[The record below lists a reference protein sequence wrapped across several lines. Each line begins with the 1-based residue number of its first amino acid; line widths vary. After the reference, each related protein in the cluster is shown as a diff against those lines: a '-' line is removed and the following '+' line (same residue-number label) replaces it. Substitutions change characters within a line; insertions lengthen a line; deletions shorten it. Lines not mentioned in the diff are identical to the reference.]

1 MPFYARITKGNHKF
15 IKLVVALYILLAS
28 ILGLSVISQAK
39 ADEPKRVV
47 IIETMALPALQD
59 ATKWFRKGMT
69 ELGYLEGQ
77 NIEYIVLN
85 AEGSP
90 DISSAILTNELKS
103 QKPDMVVSIATL
115 ATRESYKILK
125 NQDTPL
131 VFILVSYPEKEGF
144 VRAIGEASGT
154 NITGKTHI
162 VPPAAKIEVVR
173 QALKFLTVKSPM
185 RIGIVNSTYPSAL
198 SETAQIMEIDK
209 DIDELSFIDLNFK
222 YLPGQENRAV
232 LRKNALEIIEQNR
245 SNFDALWLATGP
257 MGNDAEI
264 LKILKEKKIPVIFA
278 NNTEAVKSGVLMS
291 MISNSKVNGIAV
303 AEIADQ
309 IFKGKNAGEI
319 PVTRPNSYLVSINIT
334 TATELGTVIPSA
346 LLKLAGKNIYR

>member
-1 MPFYARITKGNHKF
+1 MPFYARITKGSHKF
-15 IKLVVALYILLAS
+15 IKLVLALYVLLAS
-28 ILGLSVISQAK
+28 LLGLSVITQAK
-39 ADEPKRVV
+39 AEEPKRVV
-47 IIETMALPALQD
+47 VIETMKLPVLQD

-69 ELGYLEGQ
+69 DLGYLEGK
-77 NIEYIVLN
+77 NIEYVFLN

-90 DISSAILTNELKS
+90 ETSSAILTNELNN
-103 QKPDMVVSIATL
+103 QKPDMVVSVATL

-154 NITGKTHI
+154 NDTGKTHI
-162 VPPAAKIEVVR
+162 IPPPAKIEVVR
-173 QALKFLTVKSPM
+173 QALKSLTKKSPM
-185 RIGIVNSTYPSAL
+185 RIGILNSTYPSAL
-198 SETAQIMEIDK
+198 SEAAQIMEINK
-209 DIDELSFIDLNFK
+209 DIEELSFVDLNFE
-222 YLPGQENRAV
+222 YLPGQENRDA
-232 LRKNALEIIEQNR
+232 LRNNALEVIEKNR
-245 SNFDALWLATGP
+245 SNFDVLWMATGP
-257 MGNDAEI
+257 MGNDTKI

-278 NNTEAVKSGVLMS
+278 NNIEAVKSGVMLS
-291 MISNSKVNGIAV
+291 MISSSEVNGIAT

>member
-1 MPFYARITKGNHKF
+1 MPFSARITKGSHKF
-15 IKLVVALYILLAS
+15 IKLVVALYVLLAS
-28 ILGLSVISQAK
+28 LLGLSVITQAK
-39 ADEPKRVV
+39 AEEPKRVV
-47 IIETMALPALQD
+47 VIETMALPVLQD

-69 ELGYLEGQ
+69 ELGYLEGE
-77 NIEYIVLN
+77 NIEYIILN
-85 AEGSP
+85 AQGNPETSFNL
-90 DISSAILTNELKS
+90 LTNELKN
-103 QKPDMVVSIATL
+103 QQPDMVVSVATL

-125 NQDTPL
+125 NQDIPL

-162 VPPAAKIEVVR
+162 IPPAAKIEVMR
-173 QALKFLTVKSPM
+173 QALKPLTKKSPM

-198 SETAQIMEIDK
+198 SEAAQFMEIDK
-209 DIDELSFIDLNFK
+209 DIQELSFIDLNFE
-222 YLPGQENRAV
+222 YLPGQENRDAF
-232 LRKNALEIIEQNR
+232 RNNALKVIEKNR
-245 SNFDALWLATGP
+245 SNFDVLWMATGP
-257 MGNDAEI
+257 MGNDV
-264 LKILKEKKIPVIFA
+264 KFFKTLKEKNIPVIFA
-278 NNTEAVKSGVLMS
+278 NTPEAVKAGVLLS
-291 MISNSKVNGIAV
+291 MTSNSEVNGIAA